1 MNHRSIDWKF
11 WAIFQGTLFL
21 LSVLSGFISTES
33 RLSSL
38 RSSLNASFDQE
49 REQWEDAKEEYGERQ
64 YKLGYDTAT
73 DDLENLAEISY
84 GIGFENGYR

>member
-1 MNHRSIDWKF
+1 M
-11 WAIFQGTLFL
+11 
-21 LSVLSGFISTES
+21 LSVLSGFINTES

-49 REQWEDAKEEYGERQ
+49 REQWEDEKEKYGEQQ

-73 DDLENLAEISY
+73 DDLENLAEVSY
-84 GIGFENGYR
+84 DIGFEDGCQQPGT